1 MKHFVLPV
9 GLLLLV
15 ACQQNQT
22 PSSTNEEKMN
32 YPQTRKDSTVD
43 TYFGTQVADPYRWL
57 EDDRSAE
64 TAAWVKAQN
73 AFTFDYLSKIPY
85 RQTIKEK
92 LEKLWNY
99 EKIGSPFVEGD
110 YTYYYKNDGLQ
121 NQSVLYRKDKDGKEE
136 VFLNPNTFSA
146 DGTTSLAT
154 VAFTEDG
161 SLVAYLISEGGSDWR
176 KGLVLDAKTK
186 KQIGETL
193 VDIKFSGIAWKG
205 NEGFYY
211 SSYDKPKGSELSAKT
226 DQHKLYYH
234 KLGTP
239 QSQDV
244 LVFGGTPAEKY
255 RYVSGS
261 VSDDG
266 TYLFI
271 SAANA
276 TSGNKLFV
284 KDLTK
289 PNALLVTITDSFDGD
304 TSFVSNQGTT
314 FFLETNLNAPNGRL
328 VKVEA
333 KNPQPAHWQDVIAE
347 TDNVLSISTAGE
359 YLFAHYMVDA
369 LSKVKQYDYT
379 GKLVREVQLPNI
391 GTGVASTLRRK
402 KCILIS
408 LLLTMLPPAVS
419 IKWT

>member
-1 MKHFVLPV
+1 MKHLVLPV

-32 YPQTRKDSTVD
+32 YPQTHKDSTID

-154 VAFTEDG
+154 VAF
-161 SLVAYLISEGGSDWR
+161 
-176 KGLVLDAKTK
+176 
-186 KQIGETL
+186 
-193 VDIKFSGIAWKG
+193 
-205 NEGFYY
+205 
-211 SSYDKPKGSELSAKT
+211 
-226 DQHKLYYH
+226 
-234 KLGTP
+234 
-239 QSQDV
+239 
-244 LVFGGTPAEKY
+244 
-255 RYVSGS
+255 
-261 VSDDG
+261 
-266 TYLFI
+266 
-271 SAANA
+271 ANA
-276 TSGNKLFV
+276 
-284 KDLTK
+284 D
-289 PNALLVTITDSFDGD
+289 
-304 TSFVSNQGTT
+304 
-314 FFLETNLNAPNGRL
+314 
-328 VKVEA
+328 
-333 KNPQPAHWQDVIAE
+333 
-347 TDNVLSISTAGE
+347 
-359 YLFAHYMVDA
+359 
-369 LSKVKQYDYT
+369 
-379 GKLVREVQLPNI
+379 
-391 GTGVASTLRRK
+391 RK
-402 KCILIS
+402 S
-408 LLLTMLPPAVS
+408 VV
-419 IKWT
+419 

>member
-176 KGLVLDAKTK
+176 KGIVLDAKTK

-244 LVFGGTPAEKY
+244 LVFGGTPAQKY

-266 TYLFI
+266 AYLFI

-289 PNALLVTITDSFDGD
+289 ANAPLVTITDSFDGD

-379 GKLVREVQLPNI
+379 GKLVREVP
-391 GTGVASTLRRK
+391 VA
-402 KCILIS
+402 
-408 LLLTMLPPAVS
+408 
-419 IKWT
+419 

>member
-22 PSSTNEEKMN
+22 PSSINEEKMN

-57 EDDRSAE
+57 EDDRSEE

-176 KGLVLDAKTK
+176 KGIVLDAKTK
-186 KQIGETL
+186 KQIGEVYFSLIRYSAAAIKSSNTFCFCIL
-193 VDIKFSGIAWKG
+193 VPASCHFLP
-205 NEGFYY
+205 Y
-211 SSYDKPKGSELSAKT
+211 SPPPR
-226 DQHKLYYH
+226 
-234 KLGTP
+234 KLGTAY
-239 QSQDV
+239 
-244 LVFGGTPAEKY
+244 TPPCSIHTAFTTLKAG
-255 RYVSGS
+255 V
-261 VSDDG
+261 
-266 TYLFI
+266 
-271 SAANA
+271 
-276 TSGNKLFV
+276 KLT
-284 KDLTK
+284 LK
-289 PNALLVTITDSFDGD
+289 P
-304 TSFVSNQGTT
+304 
-314 FFLETNLNAPNGRL
+314 P
-328 VKVEA
+328 
-333 KNPQPAHWQDVIAE
+333 
-347 TDNVLSISTAGE
+347 
-359 YLFAHYMVDA
+359 
-369 LSKVKQYDYT
+369 
-379 GKLVREVQLPNI
+379 
-391 GTGVASTLRRK
+391 
-402 KCILIS
+402 
-408 LLLTMLPPAVS
+408 
-419 IKWT
+419 

>member
-176 KGLVLDAKTK
+176 KGIVLDAKTK

-193 VDIKFSGIAWKG
+193 VDIKFSGIAWKATKVFTTQAMT
-205 NEGFYY
+205 NPKVVSYRLRLTNTNCTTINSALRKVKMY
-211 SSYDKPKGSELSAKT
+211 WYLAVLLLKNTAMYRAVCRTMALTSSFRLPMRL
-226 DQHKLYYH
+226 
-234 KLGTP
+234 
-239 QSQDV
+239 
-244 LVFGGTPAEKY
+244 
-255 RYVSGS
+255 R
-261 VSDDG
+261 
-266 TYLFI
+266 
-271 SAANA
+271 A
-276 TSGNKLFV
+276 TS
-284 KDLTK
+284 
-289 PNALLVTITDSFDGD
+289 
-304 TSFVSNQGTT
+304 
-314 FFLETNLNAPNGRL
+314 
-328 VKVEA
+328 
-333 KNPQPAHWQDVIAE
+333 
-347 TDNVLSISTAGE
+347 
-359 YLFAHYMVDA
+359 YL
-369 LSKVKQYDYT
+369 
-379 GKLVREVQLPNI
+379 
-391 GTGVASTLRRK
+391 
-402 KCILIS
+402 
-408 LLLTMLPPAVS
+408 
-419 IKWT
+419 